1 MKRRAKWIKS
11 AVFISGMTI
20 MRVVLVDALGLVDLI
35 DAVTVG
41 VLCSV
46 AAVILP
52 AFVPAKLIL
61 FVCTAIFFCYFV
73 LLKRTAGGTVG
84 TAWAASAPSDW
95 TGNAWAWSL

>member
-1 MKRRAKWIKS
+1 MDQVGGVYFRHDDYASFWLR
-11 AVFISGMTI
+11 
-20 MRVVLVDALGLVDLI
+20 LLVDLI

-52 AFVPAKLIL
+52 AFVPAKLIP